1 MTRFSLFVC
10 ALGVAGA
17 ITLNNPCLDSTQ
29 PYAKQPWC
37 NGEICTFGVS
47 YLAHVQTS
55 LACLNPPQL
64 KAMFVLK
71 GGFFDSFT
79 SGIRQGGALEMRQ
92 WVWAI
97 KHVPRNRKMPKWPT
111 RRGS

>member
-37 NGEICTFGVS
+37 NATLPIATRVADMVS
-47 YLAHVQTS
+47 RMD
-55 LACLNPPQL
+55 L
-64 KAMFVLK
+64 KTEK
-71 GGFFDSFT
+71 
-79 SGIRQGGALEMRQ
+79 I
-92 WVWAI
+92 
-97 KHVPRNRKMPKWPT
+97 PK
-111 RRGS
+111 